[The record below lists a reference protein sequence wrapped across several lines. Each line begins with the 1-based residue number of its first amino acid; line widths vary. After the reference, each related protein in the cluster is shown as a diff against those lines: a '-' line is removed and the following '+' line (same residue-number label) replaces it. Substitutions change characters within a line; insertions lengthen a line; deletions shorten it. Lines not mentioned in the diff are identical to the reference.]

1 MERLEEEVLLS
12 LQSKIRHIGNERYGV
27 SLGQRI
33 SGGSSGERKTAFSE
47 LNEDDRFNAVFLSS
61 VFITPYV
68 GAHNKP
74 AQATGGW
81 SHPTNH
87 SYLFS

>member
-1 MERLEEEVLLS
+1 M
-12 LQSKIRHIGNERYGV
+12 KHIGNERYGV
-27 SLGQRI
+27 SLGQSVSR
-33 SGGSSGERKTAFSE
+33 GSSGEKKNAFSE

-74 AQATGGW
+74 AQATRGW
-81 SHPTNH
+81 SHATNH